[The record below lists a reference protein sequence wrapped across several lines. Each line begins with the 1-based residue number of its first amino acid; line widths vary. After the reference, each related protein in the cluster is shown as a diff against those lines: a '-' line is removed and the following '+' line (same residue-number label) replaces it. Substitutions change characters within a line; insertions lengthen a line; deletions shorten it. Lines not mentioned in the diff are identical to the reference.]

1 MRSLCTFVC
10 AAALL
15 PAEDLDRLRQLFNG
29 LGDAAADSDSNT
41 ESEGEPDSEDGTGTG
56 SAEPEAEE
64 TSMLSSALFGRV
76 APAKEAEDE
85 LIRRLAFQLVLG
97 RELRGLAKMLSCQQ
111 GPIGAAV
118 D

>member
-1 MRSLCTFVC
+1 LYICC

-29 LGDAAADSDSNT
+29 LGDAAADSDSDSNT

-97 RELRGLAKMLSCQQ
+97 RELRGLAKMLSCRQ